1 MILRE
6 TAVAVTAKELAHR
19 SDIDG
24 LRGVAVLAVLA
35 YHYWGGL
42 FRGGFIGVDIFFV
55 ISGYLLSAIIFS
67 EVQGSRFLFY
77 RFYERRIRRIFP
89 ALFVLLALSTAFAVL
104 FLLPPDF
111 ESFNHSFVAA
121 SLSISNFHFWKT
133 SNYFDA
139 PAAVRPLLHT
149 WSLGVEEQFYAV
161 LPVFIVLVQR
171 FLPKYLRA
179 IVVLAAIG
187 FFIWSVVEVRRDPGG
202 AFFLPF
208 SRAWEL
214 LLGTALALK
223 IFPAPRSK
231 GMQEGL
237 AAFGILGILCS
248 VFLLTASMPFPGENA
263 LLPCAAASAIILAA
277 NERNTMAGRL
287 LSQKPIVF
295 IGLISY
301 SLYLWHW
308 PLLVFSRI
316 AISNRFDLPS
326 SGSRLLLALL
336 AIAIATVS
344 WRFVETPFRVGKHRP
359 GSKVVFVFAGVCI
372 ATSLAIAGICSF
384 KAVRMG
390 RFPQSVDEIS
400 GYLDYG
406 ETHPAEF
413 SRVFGPGSC
422 YLDRREDLAH
432 FNERECLQSTA
443 GKPQVLIFGDSHAAN
458 LRSGL
463 ESAMPAVNFME
474 ATSSSC
480 PPTLQQNERA
490 TPECRQFVRKVL
502 NEFIPN
508 RPISTV
514 LLNALWTEPDLP
526 HLTETIASLQQ
537 RGINVVVFGPFPV
550 YDMGFPRL
558 LAKEVTSQQ
567 SGFPGRHFVAYE
579 RLLDE
584 RMSRMAAETWHVSYV
599 SPLKIL
605 CPQSGC
611 VEYAAPGVPLEF
623 DESHLTLQG
632 SNLLGHAVNN
642 DFPHLFDETEVAQ
655 PGPPVADSPN
665 GSPNQTLEPPDD
677 FKSSQ
682 LDSIDALRG
691 IAVLGVIVI
700 HAANVPH
707 VPNTIWN
714 LALPGQRGV
723 QLFFIVS
730 AFTLFLSRERRPDE
744 AHPDRNFFLRRF
756 FRLTPMFYLAT
767 VLACLFAP
775 DGSAGNGCVG
785 EGDSPGTSLQRPGRS
800 SIGKSESHCLPI

>member
-6 TAVAVTAKELAHR
+6 KAVTATSQELVHR

-42 FRGGFIGVDIFFV
+42 FRGGFVGVDIFFV

-67 EVQGSRFLFY
+67 EVQGGRFLFY

-89 ALFVLLALSTAFAVL
+89 ALFVLLVLSTGFAVL
-104 FLLPPDF
+104 FLLPPDL

-121 SLSISNFHFWKT
+121 SLSVSNFHFWKT

-161 LPVFIVLVQR
+161 LPIFIVLIQR
-171 FLPKYLRA
+171 LLPKYMRA
-179 IVVLAAIG
+179 IVVFAAIG
-187 FFIWSVVEVRRDPGG
+187 FFIWSAVEVRRDPGA

-214 LLGTALALK
+214 LLGTALALR

-231 GMQEGL
+231 LIQEAL

-248 VFLLTASMPFPGENA
+248 VLLLTANTPFPGENV
-263 LLPCAAASAIILAA
+263 LLPCAGASAIILAA
-277 NERNTMAGRL
+277 NEKKTITGRL
-287 LSQKPIVF
+287 LSGRPLVF

-308 PLLVFSRI
+308 PLLVFSKI
-316 AISNRFDLPS
+316 AISKRFDLPH

-344 WRFVETPFRVGKHRP
+344 WRLVETPFRVGAHRP
-359 GSKVVFVFAGVCI
+359 SSKSVFVFGGFCI
-372 ATSLAIAGICSF
+372 ATSMAIAGLLSLQAIQ
-384 KAVRMG
+384 MG

-406 ETHPAEF
+406 KTHPAEF
-413 SRVFGPGSC
+413 SRVFGTGSC
-422 YLDRREDLAH
+422 YLDRREELAH
-432 FNERECLQSTA
+432 FNEQECLKSTA
-443 GKPQVLIFGDSHAAN
+443 GKAQVLIFGDSHAAN

-463 ESAMPAVNFME
+463 ESSMPDVNFME

-480 PPTLQQNERA
+480 PPTVEQNQRS

-508 RPISTV
+508 RSISTV
-514 LLNALWTEPDLP
+514 LLNAFWSDSDLG
-526 HLTETIASLQQ
+526 HLTETIDLLKR
-537 RGINVVVFGPFPV
+537 RGIKVVVFGPFPV
-550 YDMGFPRL
+550 YDTEFPRL
-558 LAKEVTSQQ
+558 LAKAITSQEN
-567 SGFPGRHFVAYE
+567 GFPGKHFVVQE

-584 RMSRMAAETWHVSYV
+584 RMSQMAAETWHVSYV

-605 CPQSGC
+605 CPKSSC

-632 SNLLGHAVNN
+632 SNLLGRAVSN
-642 DFPHLFDETEVAQ
+642 DFPRLFEQ
-655 PGPPVADSPN
+655 
-665 GSPNQTLEPPDD
+665 
-677 FKSSQ
+677 
-682 LDSIDALRG
+682 
-691 IAVLGVIVI
+691 
-700 HAANVPH
+700 
-707 VPNTIWN
+707 
-714 LALPGQRGV
+714 
-723 QLFFIVS
+723 
-730 AFTLFLSRERRPDE
+730 
-744 AHPDRNFFLRRF
+744 
-756 FRLTPMFYLAT
+756 
-767 VLACLFAP
+767 
-775 DGSAGNGCVG
+775 
-785 EGDSPGTSLQRPGRS
+785 
-800 SIGKSESHCLPI
+800 